1 MPGSGGLAFGIQLG
15 GAEDYWIATACCE
28 RFMHTPARDAE
39 LSAAVN
45 RQRAVSHP
53 SWGGRSFSRN
63 WCSACF
69 GIDKDREANAC
80 CAGDLA
86 RLATCPPR
94 NEIPLAFPGPNL
106 KISTEL

>member
-1 MPGSGGLAFGIQLG
+1 MGAILARMPAVETHVVAFNHQDVVDLTAGCQDPVDLLFGIQLG
-15 GAEDYWIATACCE
+15 GVEDYWIATPYCE

-45 RQRAVSHP
+45 RKRAVSHP

-69 GIDKDREANAC
+69 GIDKDREANA
-80 CAGDLA
+80 
-86 RLATCPPR
+86 
-94 NEIPLAFPGPNL
+94 
-106 KISTEL
+106 